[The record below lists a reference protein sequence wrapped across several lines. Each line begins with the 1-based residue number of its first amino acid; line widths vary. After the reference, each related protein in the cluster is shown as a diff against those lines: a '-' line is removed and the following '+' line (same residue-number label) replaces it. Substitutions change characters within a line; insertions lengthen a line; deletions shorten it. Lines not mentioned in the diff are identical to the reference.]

1 VPRRHRTKAVPASIP
16 TTDTMGN
23 WRTMFFPRGP
33 AFVRFVPYGPLVEAT
48 SAQTLDDAVAD
59 ALGKMF
65 QGDKP
70 N

>member
-1 VPRRHRTKAVPASIP
+1 
-16 TTDTMGN
+16 MGN